1 MLVDKEL
8 IKTMATRLWQGD
20 GADIAELS
28 KLLDNLTKQMM
39 DGISRLYKIGVEFP
53 TQFIMDAMSHT
64 TESIGSR
71 DDFKL
76 ADCLYYEWLEII
88 TVYEE
93 VMKETSME

>member
-1 MLVDKEL
+1 MLEDKEL
-8 IKTMATRLWQGD
+8 IESMARSLWQGV
-20 GADIAELS
+20 GADIAELN
-28 KLLDNLTKQMM
+28 KCLDNLTKQMM
-39 DGISRLYKIGVEFP
+39 DGISRLCKIGVEFP

-64 TESIGSR
+64 TESISSR

-93 VMKETSME
+93 VMKETSVE